1 MKKILSFPS
10 SRHLWAVV
18 MVIAAVVVI
27 WFAGPLL
34 TFGGLSPLASI
45 GIRLTLIA
53 LVLAAWALWLI
64 DWTMSIV
71 IIVLLCLAIWHAFPL
86 VALSGK
92 PLFASVTARILAMIG
107 VVFVYAGVMSV
118 RWWRQM
124 RRHPGRLR
132 RLLRLGKRGPR
143 PLAASR
149 LAEIEDMARATIAQL
164 KAGRAAHGRLA
175 RLFRGAAHL
184 YDVPWYV
191 VLGPKG
197 SGKTSMLLNSG
208 LAFPLDARLQ
218 RSLAPDDARALPGW
232 WLANEAVLIDT
243 AGHYV
248 QHGTSRYSL
257 PVASSDG
264 PSGGKRKNQPTDMAA
279 VRRQSD
285 AAEWHAFLRLLR
297 RIRPRLPL
305 NGVVLTIDVAALAH
319 ADPAAHTTESRA
331 LRARLQE
338 MQAEFGTGFPV
349 WLVVTKM
356 DRLPGFTDYFA
367 SLGQAERAQILGVT
381 LGSDQQARMNDAIRT
396 ELNLLAT
403 RLADGVTSLLRNE
416 TDMDKRRRLAVLPE
430 SVAALVN
437 PLADLIEHVFAR
449 DDNGGPTQP
458 HAMFRGVYLTSAI
471 QGDHAIAAERRTLL
485 RRMIDAS
492 GTTRRAARPARGETG
507 YFLRDLWLAVVFR
520 EGHLASPNSN
530 REHRVRLQRWLGHSL
545 VWLIAA
551 AMCVNLWNGFVTE
564 RTSLAT
570 LGQKARSLAALLA
583 RNDLSADPER
593 VPTVLNH
600 AKELLH
606 DATHLATDADGTFRF
621 ATARL
626 ETIASD
632 SRHVY
637 EALSEQAVLP
647 HIVRRMEDAI
657 VSAVA
662 IGDAQAA
669 YDALRVYLMLHDRER
684 FNANDV
690 RMWVLDDWSRHD
702 SAATF
707 GGHAAMIGH
716 VQRLFSEGHVVRSPL
731 SRNDALIRQA
741 RVFLDGSDLIE
752 RLYRRAKATMWN
764 DAPDDFSLPR
774 MVGTQAGM
782 VFTRV
787 SGAPLSGGVPGIFT
801 REGYQ
806 AVFSKRLP
814 EFLRVA
820 SDDDAWVMG
829 RRASGDPR
837 RNSAGTLNAPNQ
849 DDDALL
855 AAVTRRYLLEYAQQW
870 DAFLGD
876 IRIVS
881 GTSLAFNLKILRTLA
896 APDSPLTR
904 LARAAVIET
913 TLTQPMAKSDGAF
926 LAKATDAI
934 HQKAETILVPRA
946 SEQLEREWV
955 DRHFAALREV
965 VTGHAD
971 TRSDT
976 QRVETSA
983 GRTGL
988 DGIADLLNDY
998 YTALAIADNAL
1009 LNNSMPPA
1017 SEHAAKLKMMAD
1029 TMPAPLRAVL
1039 HQLAVEGSRGVNQ
1052 GIGRLLSRQVQ
1063 AAIGD
1068 VCRTTIE
1075 GNYPFS
1081 PDSSRDVGID
1091 DFARMFAHGGV
1102 IDDFFTRTLA
1112 PFVDTAAKPWRY
1124 RTLPGATEPVHGPD
1138 LAPFEHAKAIRDIFF
1153 NEVDRTRPSWKV
1165 DIRIPELDPTIMSL
1179 SLDID
1184 GQTTRYRHGPVEPFT
1199 VTWPGPRG
1207 GAHAWLVASPS
1218 IGPNT
1223 STIAADGPWALMRLL
1238 RKGRVIETATL
1249 GRTRVV
1255 FSFDGREA
1263 ALDIASAGSVANPLT
1278 SDVLAT
1284 FRCPGTMAM
1293 FNLPDSGP
1301 PVGLPRESIPAIS
1314 NPMQKR
1320 ISMSSVTA
1328 PLTNQR

>member
-1 MKKILSFPS
+1 MKKILSFLS

-18 MVIAAVVVI
+18 MVIAAVVAI

-34 TFGGLSPLASI
+34 SFGGLNPLASI
-45 GIRLTLIA
+45 DIRLTLIA
-53 LVLAAWALWLI
+53 LVLAAWVLWLI
-64 DWTMSIV
+64 DWTTSIV
-71 IIVLLCLAIWHAFPL
+71 IVVLLCLAIWHAFPL
-86 VALSGK
+86 LTLAGK
-92 PLFASVTARILAMIG
+92 PLFASVTARIFAMTA
-107 VVFVYAGVMSV
+107 VVSVYAVAMSI

-164 KAGRAAHGRLA
+164 KAGRGAGGRLA

-191 VLGPKG
+191 VLGPRG
-197 SGKTSMLLNSG
+197 SGKTSMLLNAG

-218 RSLAPDDARALPGW
+218 HSLAPDDARALPGW
-232 WLANEAVLIDT
+232 RLTNEAVLIDT

-257 PVASSDG
+257 PVASSHRPNDG
-264 PSGGKRKNQPTDMAA
+264 KPKNQPPDMAA

-285 AAEWHAFLRLLR
+285 AAEWQGFLRPLR

-305 NGVVLTIDVAALAH
+305 NGVLLTIDVAALAH
-319 ADPAAHTTESRA
+319 ANPAAHTTESRA
-331 LRARLQE
+331 LRVRLEE

-356 DRLPGFTDYFA
+356 DRLPGFADYFA
-367 SLGQAERAQILGVT
+367 SLGEAERAQIWGVA
-381 LGSDQQARMNDAIRT
+381 LGSDLQVRMNDAIGT
-396 ELNLLAT
+396 ELNLLVT

-416 TDMDKRRRLAVLPE
+416 TDIDRRRRLAALPE

-437 PLADLIEHVFAR
+437 PLADLIEYVFAR
-449 DDNGGPTQP
+449 DHNGGPTEP
-458 HAMFRGVYLTSAI
+458 RAMFRGVYLTSAS
-471 QGDHAIAAERRTLL
+471 QGDHPVAAERRTLL

-492 GTTRRAARPARGETG
+492 GTTRRSPRPAHGETG
-507 YFLRDLWLAVVFR
+507 YFLRDLWSGIVFR
-520 EGHLASPNSN
+520 EGHLAIPNRN
-530 REHRVRLQRWLGHSL
+530 REHRTRLQRWLGHSL

-551 AMCVNLWNGFVTE
+551 GLCANLWSGFVAE
-564 RTSLAT
+564 RMSLAA
-570 LGQKARSLAALLA
+570 LGQKAQSFAALLA

-593 VPTVLNH
+593 VPMVLDH
-600 AKELLH
+600 AKDLLH

-657 VSAVA
+657 GSAVA

-690 RMWVLDDWSRHD
+690 RMWVLDDWARHD
-702 SAATF
+702 SAAAF
-707 GGHAAMIGH
+707 GGRAAMIGH
-716 VQRLFSEGHVVRSPL
+716 IQRLFSEGHVVHSPL
-731 SRNDALIRQA
+731 PRNDVLIRQA
-741 RVFLDGSDLIE
+741 RVFLDRSDPVE
-752 RLYRRAKATMWN
+752 RLYRRAKAAMWN
-764 DAPDDFSLPR
+764 DAPDEFSLLR

-814 EFLRVA
+814 EFLRAA

-870 DAFLGD
+870 DAFLSD

-904 LARAAVIET
+904 LVRAAVNET
-913 TLTQPMAKSDGAF
+913 TLTQPMAKPDGPF

-934 HQKAETILVPRA
+934 NQKAETILGPRA

-976 QRVETSA
+976 QPVETPA
-983 GRTGL
+983 GRTAL

-998 YTALAIADNAL
+998 YSALAIADNAL
-1009 LNNSMPPA
+1009 LNNSMPPE

-1039 HQLAVEGSRGVNQ
+1039 HQLAVDGSRGINQ
-1052 GIGRLLSRQVQ
+1052 GIGQLLSRQMQ
-1063 AAIGD
+1063 AAVGD
-1068 VCRTTIE
+1068 TCRTTIE

-1081 PDSSRDVGID
+1081 PDTSRDVGID
-1091 DFARMFAHGGV
+1091 DFTRMFAHEGV

-1124 RTLPGATEPVHGPD
+1124 RTLPGATEPVQGPD

-1153 NEVDRTRPSWKV
+1153 NDVDRKRPSWKV

-1184 GQTTRYRHGPVEPFT
+1184 GQTTRYQHGPVAPFT

-1207 GAHAWLVASPS
+1207 GVYARLVASPS
-1218 IGPNT
+1218 IRPDT

-1238 RKGRVIETATL
+1238 RKGRVIETATP

-1263 ALDIASAGSVANPLT
+1263 ALDASAGSVANPLT
-1278 SDVLAT
+1278 TDALAT

-1301 PVGLPRESIPAIS
+1301 PPGLPHGRLPAMPDS
-1314 NPMQKR
+1314 G
-1320 ISMSSVTA
+1320 
-1328 PLTNQR
+1328 L

>member
-1 MKKILSFPS
+1 MKKILSFLS

-18 MVIAAVVVI
+18 MVIAAVVAI

-34 TFGGLSPLASI
+34 SFGGLNPLASI
-45 GIRLTLIA
+45 DIRLTLIA
-53 LVLAAWALWLI
+53 LVLAAWVLWLI
-64 DWTMSIV
+64 DWTTSIV
-71 IIVLLCLAIWHAFPL
+71 TVVLLSLAIWHAFPL
-86 VALSGK
+86 VTLSGE
-92 PLFASVTARILAMIG
+92 PLFASVTARILAMTA
-107 VVFVYAGVMSV
+107 VVSVYAVAMSI

-124 RRHPGRLR
+124 RRHPRRLR
-132 RLLRLGKRGPR
+132 RLLRLGKRGAR

-164 KAGRAAHGRLA
+164 KAGRGAGGRLA

-191 VLGPKG
+191 VLGPRG
-197 SGKTSMLLNSG
+197 SGKTAMLLNSG
-208 LAFPLDARLQ
+208 LPFPLDARLQ
-218 RSLAPDDARALPGW
+218 HSLAPNDARALPGW
-232 WLANEAVLIDT
+232 WLTNEAVLIDT

-257 PVASSDG
+257 PVASSHR
-264 PSGGKRKNQPTDMAA
+264 PSDGKRGNQPPGMSGI
-279 VRRQSD
+279 RRQSD
-285 AAEWHAFLRLLR
+285 AAEWQGFLRLLR

-305 NGVVLTIDVAALAH
+305 NGVLLTIDVAALAH

-331 LRARLQE
+331 LRVRLEE
-338 MQAEFGTGFPV
+338 MQAEFGTGLPA

-356 DRLPGFTDYFA
+356 DRLPGFADYFA
-367 SLGQAERAQILGVT
+367 SLGEAERAQIWGVA
-381 LGSDQQARMNDAIRT
+381 LGSDLQARMNDAIRT

-416 TDMDKRRRLAVLPE
+416 TDMDRRRRLAALPE

-449 DDNGGPTQP
+449 DHNGGPTEP
-458 HAMFRGVYLTSAI
+458 RAMFRGVYLTSAS
-471 QGDHAIAAERRTLL
+471 QGDHPVAAERRTLL

-492 GTTRRAARPARGETG
+492 GTTRRNPRPTPGETS
-507 YFLRDLWLAVVFR
+507 YFLRDLWSGIVFR
-520 EGHLASPNSN
+520 EGHLAIPNRN
-530 REHRVRLQRWLGHSL
+530 REHRARLQRWLGHSL

-551 AMCVNLWNGFVTE
+551 GLCANLWNGFVAE

-570 LGQKARSLAALLA
+570 LGQNARSLAVLLA

-593 VPTVLNH
+593 APMVLDH
-600 AKELLH
+600 AKDLLH

-662 IGDAQAA
+662 TGDAQAA
-669 YDALRVYLMLHDRER
+669 YDALRVYLMLHDRGR
-684 FNANDV
+684 FNANDI
-690 RMWVLDDWSRHD
+690 RMWVLDDWARHD
-702 SAATF
+702 SAAAF
-707 GGHAAMIGH
+707 GGRAAMIGH
-716 VQRLFSEGHVVRSPL
+716 VQRLFSEGHVAHSPL

-741 RVFLDGSDLIE
+741 RVFLDRSDPVE
-752 RLYRRAKATMWN
+752 RLYRRAKAAVWN
-764 DAPDDFSLPR
+764 DAPDEFSLLR

-814 EFLRVA
+814 EFLRAA

-904 LARAAVIET
+904 LVRAAVNET
-913 TLTQPMAKSDGAF
+913 TLTQPVAKPDGAF
-926 LAKATDAI
+926 LANATDAI
-934 HQKAETILVPRA
+934 NQKAETILGPRA
-946 SEQLEREWV
+946 SEEVEREWV

-971 TRSDT
+971 TRPDT
-976 QRVETSA
+976 QRVGTSS

-998 YTALAIADNAL
+998 YAALALADNAL
-1009 LNNSMPPA
+1009 LNNSMPPE

-1039 HQLAVEGSRGVNQ
+1039 HQLAVDGSRGINQ
-1052 GIGRLLSRQVQ
+1052 GIGQLLSRQMQ
-1063 AAIGD
+1063 AAVGD
-1068 VCRTTIE
+1068 TCRTTIE

-1091 DFARMFAHGGV
+1091 DFTRMFAHGGV
-1102 IDDFFTRTLA
+1102 IDDFFMRTLA

-1124 RTLPGATEPVHGPD
+1124 RTLPGATEPVQGPD

-1153 NEVDRTRPSWKV
+1153 NDVDRKRPSWKV

-1184 GQTTRYRHGPVEPFT
+1184 GQTTRYQHGPVAPFA

-1207 GAHAWLVASPS
+1207 GVYARLVASPS

-1223 STIAADGPWALMRLL
+1223 STLSAKGPWALMRLL
-1238 RKGRVIETATL
+1238 RKGRVIETATP

-1263 ALDIASAGSVANPLT
+1263 ALDVASAGSVANPLT
-1278 SDVLAT
+1278 TDVLAT
-1284 FRCPGTMAM
+1284 FRCPGTMPM
-1293 FNLPDSGP
+1293 FDLPDSGP
-1301 PVGLPRESIPAIS
+1301 PVGLPREPLPVVSD
-1314 NPMQKR
+1314 PMRER
-1320 ISMSSVTA
+1320 ISMSSVTSS
-1328 PLTNQR
+1328 LTNQR